1 MQRSDRAGRLA
12 VVTGAAS
19 GIGAA
24 CLIRLADSHDV
35 VLGLDRDAGGL
46 ARLRAE
52 LSPDRADRVAT
63 REIDVTDDAAMAGF
77 AGGLAAR
84 GHRLRSVVCAAGI
97 QRYGMVTETTPEQ
110 WAEVMTA
117 NVGSVHVTARHL
129 IPRIAEA
136 GGGALVVV
144 ASVQAYAAQRGV
156 AAYAASKG
164 ALLALVRAM
173 AVDHAERGVRVNAV
187 CPGSV
192 DTPML
197 RASAELFASGRP
209 VPQVLAEWGGAHPL
223 GRVARPAEVAEV
235 VGFLCS
241 EGASF
246 VTGADIRVDG
256 GLTAR
261 LPVALPDPDGA
272 DQDPAG

>member
-1 MQRSDRAGRLA
+1 MEWTTAGRNRRAQRIA

-24 CLIRLADSHDV
+24 CVARLADTHDV
-35 VLGLDRDAGGL
+35 VVGLDRDAAGLDRLAGGL
-46 ARLRAE
+46 SSSLAN
-52 LSPDRADRVAT
+52 RVEAVT
-63 REIDVTDDAAMAGF
+63 VDVADDAAMAGLT
-77 AGGLAAR
+77 ADLTAR
-84 GHRLRSVVCAAGI
+84 ALEVRSVVCAAGI
-97 QRYGMVTETTPEQ
+97 QRYGTVPETTVEQ
-110 WAEVMTA
+110 WSEVMSA

-129 IPRIAEA
+129 IPRITAA

-173 AVDHAERGVRVNAV
+173 AVDHAEGGVRVNAV

-197 RASAELFASGRP
+197 RASAELFAAGRP
-209 VPQVLAEWGGAHPL
+209 VRQVLDEWGAAHPL
-223 GRVARPAEVAEV
+223 GRVAQPTEVADV

-241 EGASF
+241 DGASF
-246 VTGADIRVDG
+246 VTGADVRVDG
-256 GLTAR
+256 GLTAA
-261 LPVALPDPDGA
+261 LPVGLPDWGPTG
-272 DQDPAG
+272 